1 MSRKHEFS
9 RFGVQSLHIRASS
22 VWLGYIWFFLSVLT
36 ACSQSSSSPT
46 ATPIDQSTPEATIRT
61 LYNAISQSN
70 LQMLQAVLAP
80 NDTWNEAAIRGFR
93 HVWEN
98 DNSFEITDLVIDIVA
113 VEHGRVRARTRY
125 YETVNVNGRV
135 DLERE
140 SGSLLTLK
148 LIGDRW
154 YFIGLGQQPSPPGW
168 AQEEPSFTPAA
179 P

>member
-1 MSRKHEFS
+1 
-9 RFGVQSLHIRASS
+9 
-22 VWLGYIWFFLSVLT
+22 
-36 ACSQSSSSPT
+36 
-46 ATPIDQSTPEATIRT
+46 
-61 LYNAISQSN
+61 
-70 LQMLQAVLAP
+70 MLQAVLAP

-113 VEHGRVRARTRY
+113 VEYGRVRARTRY
-125 YETVNVNGRV
+125 YETVSVNGRI

-140 SGSLLTLK
+140 SGSILTLDR
-148 LIGDRW
+148 IGDRW
-154 YFIGLGQQPSPPGW
+154 YFVGLGQQPSPPGW